1 MWNKGYWKKKL
12 PLGGLPQRNVLKS
25 TPHVLSTLFFFIHSP
40 NVHSRRWT
48 FNLTW
53 RNSPFNKHLI
63 SEKTYTIW
71 SILIGLHHIINSA
84 RNKWSYLF
92 TKGIKNKQTSFS
104 FICRNKSTFS
114 TSSLSLI
121 HKETSCERE
130 KNVTMGRE
138 LRCCLRRVLETELRW
153 IKMLLKACCLR
164 RVLETETTSVQHFF
178 TYSFSQ
184 RFKMQKFKLLSDL
197 LSPLAKPTFKVCGLE
212 KFPKEGEINL
222 FRYS

>member
-1 MWNKGYWKKKL
+1 M
-12 PLGGLPQRNVLKS
+12 
-25 TPHVLSTLFFFIHSP
+25 LSTLFFFLHSP

-138 LRCCLRRVLETELRW
+138 LRCCLRRVLENTT
-153 IKMLLKACCLR
+153 KY
-164 RVLETETTSVQHFF
+164 TSVQHFF